1 MGMHVVKQFA
11 AMQLD
16 NLRKKRIEIDR
27 DIAELEK
34 FLGVYHEQTT
44 AHAEGTYTAE
54 ITAAICDVLSN
65 AGTLLHRNEIL
76 TTLEERE
83 FFVSGKDKLGAL
95 SAYLSRDERFTPV
108 GKGKWG
114 LTADINKST
123 DSEWSEPA
131 QLVPYHSTNP
141 MDGFT
146 AIVLDEQGIGG
157 NNAA

>member
-1 MGMHVVKQFA
+1 MGMHEVKQFA

-16 NLRKKRIEIDR
+16 HLRKKRVEIDR
-27 DIAELEK
+27 DIAELET
-34 FLGVYHEQTT
+34 FLGVHHDQKT

-54 ITAAICDVLSN
+54 ITAAIFDVLSN
-65 AGTLLHRNEIL
+65 ADFPLHRNEIL
-76 TTLEERE
+76 TALEERE

-114 LTADINKST
+114 LTTDINKST
-123 DSEWSEPA
+123 DSEWSELA

-141 MDGFT
+141 MDRFAVT
-146 AIVLDEQGIGG
+146 VVDEREIGD
-157 NNAA
+157 NHAA

>member
-1 MGMHVVKQFA
+1 MGMHEVKQFA

-16 NLRKKRIEIDR
+16 HLRKKRVEIDR

-34 FLGVYHEQTT
+34 FLGVHHEQKT

-54 ITAAICDVLSN
+54 ITAAICEVLSN
-65 AGTLLHRNEIL
+65 ADAPLHRNEVL
-76 TTLEERE
+76 TRLEERE

-108 GKGKWG
+108 GKGMWG

-123 DSEWSEPA
+123 ESGWSELV
-131 QLVPYHSTNP
+131 QLAPYHSTNP

-146 AIVLDEQGIGG
+146 APVLDEQEIGE
-157 NNAA
+157 NHAA